1 MSYDNSGI
9 LFPNNR
15 KTESNHP
22 DFNGK
27 ATIGGQ
33 DFELAGWKKVGAN
46 GPFLSL
52 SLKPKQAAPP
62 PQNEDDY
69 GERDP
74 FGF

>member
-1 MSYDNSGI
+1 MSYDNSGV
-9 LFPNNR
+9 LFPNDR

-22 DFNGK
+22 DFTGK

-33 DFELAGWKKVGAN
+33 DFELAGWKKVGQN

-52 SLKPKQAAPP
+52 SLKPKQAVPP

-74 FGF
+74 FRL